1 MFGVFCGLMESGRS
15 PTNEWQVRPLTKLDP
30 DIQPEAW
37 EQAVESLYI
46 IDTALNRV
54 QLRLC
59 NWLEMNK
66 TK

>member
-1 MFGVFCGLMESGRS
+1 MELSTQRDS
-15 PTNEWQVRPLTKLDP
+15 EEVVRGIGQNFPQLVSRATP
-30 DIQPEAW
+30 VVSVS
-37 EQAVESLYI
+37 AVETLYI

-54 QLRLC
+54 ELRLC

>member
-1 MFGVFCGLMESGRS
+1 MELAIQRDSQ
-15 PTNEWQVRPLTKLDP
+15 EAVRGIGQNFPLLLSCATP
-30 DIQPEAW
+30 VVSVS
-37 EQAVESLYI
+37 AVEWLYI

-54 QLRLC
+54 QFPLY